1 MNASTNRPARTGMAR
16 TRSAQTDAAQRWP
29 GDPAGLTAAGIDFEA
44 LAHVLANTCRWGG
57 RAQRFYS
64 VAQRGVVASEAVGAL
79 DGLGGGERRTLAL
92 RALLVDARIAWLGDA
107 EAHGPASARAAE
119 RHRRD
124 GAAIDRAVI
133 EAAGIDAAP
142 TNEQDDLLR
151 FVARMTDAAERRDMA
166 DAGFGEGA
174 GVAFPPLK
182 RRIRPVEP
190 AKAARLWLERFRELA
205 GPPAGAGS
213 GLAGAGAKSG
223 AASPVDAAASAANPT
238 DHQENRDVAHLPRT
252 QPQEPH
258 HETNPD
264 EDGRPRAA

>member
-29 GDPAGLTAAGIDFEA
+29 GDPAGLTAAAIDFEA

-57 RAQRFYS
+57 RARRFYS
-64 VAQRGVVASEAVGAL
+64 VAQRGVVASGAVGAL
-79 DGLGGGERRTLAL
+79 DGLGDDERRTLAL
-92 RALLVDARIAWLGDA
+92 RALLADVRIAWLGDA

-124 GAAIDRAVI
+124 GAAIDRAVR
-133 EAAGIDAAP
+133 EAAGLDGDP
-142 TNEQDDLLR
+142 TPEQDDLLR

-166 DAGFGEGA
+166 DAGFREA
-174 GVAFPPLK
+174 SGVAFPPLK

-190 AKAARLWLERFRELA
+190 GKAARLWLKRFRELA
-205 GPPAGAGS
+205 GPPAGA
-213 GLAGAGAKSG
+213 AGAATDPGGENPAGAQ
-223 AASPVDAAASAANPT
+223 AADHNPP
-238 DHQENRDVAHLPRT
+238 DHQENRDVVHLPRT

-264 EDGRPRAA
+264 EGGRTRAA

>member
-1 MNASTNRPARTGMAR
+1 MSAPEGKR
-16 TRSAQTDAAQRWP
+16 TRAGRGSRSDPGQSSLVWP
-29 GDPAGLTAAGIDFEA
+29 GGPTGVTAAGIDFEA

-57 RAQRFYS
+57 RTRRFYS

-79 DGLGGGERRTLAL
+79 DGLGDDERRTLAL
-92 RALLVDARIAWLGDA
+92 RALLADARIAWLGDA

-124 GAAIDRAVI
+124 GAALDRAVR
-133 EAAGIDAAP
+133 EASGIDAAP
-142 TNEQDDLLR
+142 TAEQDDLLR

-166 DAGFGEGA
+166 DAGFGEA
-174 GVAFPPLK
+174 SGVAFPPLK

-190 AKAARLWLERFRELA
+190 GKAARLWLKRFRELA

-213 GLAGAGAKSG
+213 GSAGAGAESE
-223 AASPVDAAASAANPT
+223 AASSVEAPAPAANPT
-238 DHQENRDVAHLPRT
+238 DHEENRDVAHLPRT

-264 EDGRPRAA
+264 EDGQTRAA